1 MARRK
6 ARRSTVYI
14 VSIGAHVV
22 LGLAI
27 ALIPKDKLRDVVGIA
42 LAEGSKKPPPKPEQP
57 AKREDTQRARPARSG
72 GQRSARS
79 AAAPEAAQAA
89 VAAPV
94 FTDIGIALDSSA
106 AGGIP
111 MQIAPK
117 AVEKIAPAPIE
128 PPKPKVLVARVGQ
141 EACTEPLVKARLVR
155 QAQPKYPNSAA
166 SLNLRGVVRLE
177 LEIDDKGMVR
187 NVRVLRGLGHGLD
200 ESAVE
205 AARKVEFKPATLCGK
220 PVASQFTLAFRY

>member
-1 MARRK
+1 L
-6 ARRSTVYI
+6 
-14 VSIGAHVV
+14 V

-27 ALIPKDKLRDVVGIA
+27 ALIPKDKLREVVGIA
-42 LAEGSKKPPPKPEQP
+42 MAEAKKPPPKPEQP
-57 AKREDTQRARPARSG
+57 AKREDPPRARPARTG
-72 GQRSARS
+72 GQRNARS
-79 AAAPEAAQAA
+79 AAAQEAAAAA

-106 AGGIP
+106 IGGIP

-117 AVEKIAPAPIE
+117 APPKLAPAPVE

-155 QAQPKYPNSAA
+155 QAQPKYPSSAA

-177 LEIDDKGMVR
+177 LDIDDKGAVR
-187 NVRVLRGLGHGLD
+187 NVRVLRGLGQGID

-205 AARKVEFKPATLCGK
+205 AAKKVEFRPATLCGK